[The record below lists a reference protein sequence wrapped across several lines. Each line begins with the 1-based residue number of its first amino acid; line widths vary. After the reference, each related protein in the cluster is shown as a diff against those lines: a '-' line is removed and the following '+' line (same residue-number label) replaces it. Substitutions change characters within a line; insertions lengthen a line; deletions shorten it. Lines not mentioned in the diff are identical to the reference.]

1 MGIEAARSRAKGLVA
16 VDDYI
21 IVSLQRPESAEALG
35 GCGRSRG
42 TKRICL
48 LPCQE
53 EVKKSSAPLRTTQ
66 LGGTRGGASSSH
78 SEQEAHELSLQP
90 IVLFGGRIRR

>member
-21 IVSLQRPESAEALG
+21 IVSLQQSQQRLLAVAG
-35 GCGRSRG
+35 DRG